1 MTCQSLIVAIVD
13 GVSVAAAA
21 TIGVYVAFYTVHS
34 IGLCFVD
41 IADLVLLRLAWYVR
55 FSLPTLA
62 VLAWRYLEV
71 AVCALLVHVLL
82 W

>member
-1 MTCQSLIVAIVD
+1 MTCQSLIIAPVD

-21 TIGVYVAFYTVHS
+21 TVGVHVASYTVRA

-55 FSLPTLA
+55 FSLPALA

-71 AVCALLVHVLL
+71 AVCC
-82 W
+82 